1 MKNKKINNTSGFV
14 KLNKLNNFF
23 PFIYIYIYIY
33 ICTKKKGKKQ
43 LIRKAHEHGWAFNHR
58 IALLGL
64 IIIII
69 LFCKGEENML
79 SPFFLKKKMTGDMSP
94 ASPISSH
101 HCGGRKKSTS

>member
-23 PFIYIYIYIY
+23 PFIY

-79 SPFFLKKKMTGDMSP
+79 SPFFLKKKMT
-94 ASPISSH
+94 
-101 HCGGRKKSTS
+101 

>member
-23 PFIYIYIYIY
+23 PYIY
-33 ICTKKKGKKQ
+33 ICTKKMGKKQ

-79 SPFFLKKKMTGDMSP
+79 SPFFLKKK
-94 ASPISSH
+94 
-101 HCGGRKKSTS
+101 

>member
-23 PFIYIYIYIY
+23 PFIY

-79 SPFFLKKKMTGDMSP
+79 SPFFLKKKNDIGDMSP
-94 ASPISSH
+94 ASSISSH

>member
-23 PFIYIYIYIY
+23 PFIYI
-33 ICTKKKGKKQ
+33 CTKKRGKKQ

-79 SPFFLKKKMTGDMSP
+79 SPFFLKKK
-94 ASPISSH
+94 
-101 HCGGRKKSTS
+101 